1 MTSLCQ
7 VGLENQSL
15 LKSLKI
21 LSNLLQEVCMNS
33 FDWLV
38 KWYASNCDGNWEH
51 MYQVRIYT
59 VDNPGWRVE
68 IDIAETIQQDKKFE
82 PVYKCEDEDNWIIC
96 EVKNDVFYGNGD
108 TSKLESILGVFR
120 QWCG

>member
-1 MTSLCQ
+1 
-7 VGLENQSL
+7 
-15 LKSLKI
+15 
-21 LSNLLQEVCMNS
+21 MNS
-33 FDWLV
+33 FDWIA
-38 KWYASNCDGNWEH
+38 KWYASNCDGDWEH

-82 PVYKCEDEDNWIIC
+82 HFSKCEDEDNWISC

-108 TSKLESILGVFR
+108 PSKLESILEVFR